1 MTGFGAVP
9 DELRQTASTIG
20 DVVSGVAGVAFRA
33 PAGDYGHAGVQ
44 AGWTDF
50 LREMEA
56 QLKKL
61 RAKAEEHGESLRV
74 AAGVYLESD
83 DDAGR
88 SLAGIGELI
97 GETGDPL
104 GGVVGGGFAGARV
117 TGSAPA
123 SVAGLQGA
131 ASGPV
136 EQAGI
141 MSPERARELFPDGG
155 SISSRLNPAEFGAD
169 ERTY

>member
-1 MTGFGAVP
+1 
-9 DELRQTASTIG
+9 
-20 DVVSGVAGVAFRA
+20 
-33 PAGDYGHAGVQ
+33 
-44 AGWTDF
+44 
-50 LREMEA
+50 MEA

-88 SLAGIGELI
+88 SLAGM

-104 GGVVGGGFAGARV
+104 GGMVGGGFAGARV
-117 TGSAPA
+117 TGSATA
-123 SVAGLQGA
+123 SAAGLQGA

-155 SISSRLNPAEFGAD
+155 SISSRLNPAEFDAD